1 MLRIYVFGLIA
12 SIQQSRVFKTC
23 ECPFKVA
30 PVSRCTKTILCTNLD
45 QMHLDFELMASRLSD
60 IILPL
65 RYGNLLPQSPNFNLL
80 LPFELWQIT
89 LPLSP
94 PLPVIPISTLLSLS
108 HTYHTISFSHQLSLL
123 QYTLI
128 YLAYALSLSYKP
140 TLFHTPNI
148 ISLTLSHTHKSSLLH
163 ILRTYYFTQT
173 IL

>member
-1 MLRIYVFGLIA
+1 
-12 SIQQSRVFKTC
+12 
-23 ECPFKVA
+23 
-30 PVSRCTKTILCTNLD
+30 
-45 QMHLDFELMASRLSD
+45 MASRLSD

-128 YLAYALSLSYKP
+128 YLAYALSLSHTNPHSFIHLILYLSHSLTHTKALSYTSFAHTTLHKQYYKI
-140 TLFHTPNI
+140 TLSFCHK
-148 ISLTLSHTHKSSLLH
+148 ISLSQYTH
-163 ILRTYYFTQT
+163 
-173 IL
+173 